1 MVQPRCLTVA
11 EEGELLKLEKV
22 KLRGSCVFL
31 RRQTVTQAEGE
42 QMQLTVGLIC
52 IWCADSSSLIKR
64 MNQLLLAGIL
74 LRLWCL
80 YVFAQVIVTAPVAG
94 VQVHVIA
101 PVYVLDDFCSNL

>member
-52 IWCADSSSLIKR
+52 IWCADSSSLIK
-64 MNQLLLAGIL
+64 
-74 LRLWCL
+74 
-80 YVFAQVIVTAPVAG
+80 
-94 VQVHVIA
+94 
-101 PVYVLDDFCSNL
+101 